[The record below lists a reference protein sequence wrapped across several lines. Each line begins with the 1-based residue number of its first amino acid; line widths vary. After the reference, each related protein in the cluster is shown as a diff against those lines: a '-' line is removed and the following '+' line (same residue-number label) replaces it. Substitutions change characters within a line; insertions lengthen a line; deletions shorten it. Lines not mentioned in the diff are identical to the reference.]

1 MNCSHNCMMC
11 RVWKYIKK
19 HFKNFVIKTI
29 IFFNMLSLMYW
40 IVYIDYIISWQP
52 YAIMAFNLLVLSL
65 IGYANK
71 DNGVDFLQ
79 QQKRIL
85 KTGLKNTLRN
95 MVVGGSNTGVV
106 QLTQKEGFLIY
117 W

>member
-65 IGYANK
+65 IGYATVNVTS
-71 DNGVDFLQ
+71 DNA
-79 QQKRIL
+79 RIVVNGEVYEIL
-85 KTGLKNTLRN
+85 LIDDPMNMHDHLEIYLRFI
-95 MVVGGSNTGVV
+95 GG
-106 QLTQKEGFLIY
+106 Q
-117 W
+117 